1 MKYLRINDLRKKLG
15 GRARASIYRD
25 VELGRLPRPFK
36 LGSSIYWVESDIDNW
51 LLKMRDDQNK

>member
-1 MKYLRINDLRKKLG
+1 MKYLRINDLREKLG

-36 LGSSIYWVESDIDNW
+36 LGSSIYWVESDIDN
-51 LLKMRDDQNK
+51 